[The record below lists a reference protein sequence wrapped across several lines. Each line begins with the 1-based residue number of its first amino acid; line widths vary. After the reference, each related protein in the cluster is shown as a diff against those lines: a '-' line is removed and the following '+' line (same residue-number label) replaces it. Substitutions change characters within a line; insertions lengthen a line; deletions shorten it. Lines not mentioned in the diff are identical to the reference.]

1 MRSFAVRSAET
12 EWMDG
17 EDVSPETYAACVHD
31 LAQVNTVTLTRL
43 PTLRWLAAAT
53 ERREPFTLLDVGYGD
68 GDMLRAVAVW
78 ARKHGKT
85 ATLTGIDI
93 NPRSEAAA
101 LAVTPPELGIR
112 YLTGDAFEM
121 SGPQPDYI
129 VSAQVTHHMSDA
141 EIVGFLRWMEA
152 TATRGWFIND
162 LHRNRIAWAGF
173 RALATVLRWHPIVR
187 HDGALSVRR
196 AFVRR
201 DWDRLLAAAG
211 LTEPPVQVRW
221 HMPFRWGVGR
231 LK

>member
-53 ERREPFTLLDVGYGD
+53 ERREPFSLLDVGYGD

-121 SGPQPDYI
+121 SGPRPDYI

-152 TATRGWFIND
+152 TAVRGWFVGD
-162 LHRNRIAWAGF
+162 LHRHWLAYWGF
-173 RALATVLRWHPIVR
+173 RALSWAARWHPFVR
-187 HDGALSVRR
+187 HDGPISVARSFRR
-196 AFVRR
+196 ADWRR
-201 DWDRLLAAAG
+201 LVAEAG
-211 LTEPPVQVRW
+211 LLERDVTIRW
-221 HMPFRWGVGR
+221 HIPFRFGVGR
-231 LK
+231 VR